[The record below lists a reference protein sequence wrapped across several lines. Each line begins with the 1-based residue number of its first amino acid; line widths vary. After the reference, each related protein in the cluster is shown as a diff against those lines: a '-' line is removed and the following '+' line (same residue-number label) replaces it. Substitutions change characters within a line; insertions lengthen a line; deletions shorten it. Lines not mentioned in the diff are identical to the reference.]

1 MQEIW
6 KDVPG
11 FEGFYQVS
19 NMGRVKSLARKS
31 PIQVKRRI
39 RLVKYRKGTVYT
51 DREEV
56 WNRKEKILKY
66 VMQGSD
72 TPYVRLYKSDG
83 TRISVAVKVL
93 VAQSFLDLPDGCTCN
108 QIQNTNGNR
117 LDCAASN
124 LTIKSLVRKE
134 L

>member
-1 MQEIW
+1 MKEIW

-19 NMGRVKSLARKS
+19 NMGRVKSLARKTS
-31 PIQVKRRI
+31 VQVKRRV

-56 WNRKEKILKY
+56 WNRKGKILKY
-66 VMQGSD
+66 VMQSNVA
-72 TPYVRLYKSDG
+72 PYVRLYKSDG

-93 VAQSFLDLPDGCTCN
+93 VAQSFLDLPDGCPCN
-108 QIQNTNGNR
+108 RIRNANGNR
-117 LDCAASN
+117 LDCSASN
-124 LTIKSLVRKE
+124 LTIN
-134 L
+134 